1 MNVLLLYASHFGQ
14 TRKIAMKIAERLR
27 ELGARVET
35 YNADVAHPPS
45 PGIYDAVVLGSRVER
60 GVHAMAIREYID
72 KYRSTLQRMP
82 TAFFSVSMAAAS
94 PGATFDPDG
103 YMTSMFDKL
112 AWKPTRAAAFAGGLP
127 SRHYN
132 WFLRFIMKQISTSAG
147 HTTDTSRDHEFTN
160 WNAVREFADDI
171 AALAPLRDVAR
182 VL

>member
-1 MNVLLLYASHFGQ
+1 MNVLILYASHFGQ
-14 TRKIAMKIAERLR
+14 TQKIAMKIADRLR
-27 ELGARVET
+27 ELGAHVDPV
-35 YNADVAHPPS
+35 NADTANPPS
-45 PGIYDAVVLGSRVER
+45 PGIYDVVVLGSRVER
-60 GVHAMAIREYID
+60 GAHAMAIREYID
-72 KYRSTLQRMP
+72 KYHSTLQRMP

-94 PGATFDPDG
+94 PGATSDPDG

-112 AWKPTRAAAFAGGLP
+112 AWRPTRAAVFAGGLP
-127 SRHYN
+127 YRKYN
-132 WFLRFIMKQISTSAG
+132 WLLRFIMKRISQSAG